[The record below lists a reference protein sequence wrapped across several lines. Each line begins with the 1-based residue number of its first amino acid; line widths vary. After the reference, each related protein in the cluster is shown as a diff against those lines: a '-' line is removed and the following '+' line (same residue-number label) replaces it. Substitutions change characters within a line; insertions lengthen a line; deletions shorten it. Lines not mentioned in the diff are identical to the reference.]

1 VLERWFG
8 VIGAGPS
15 PSQSSC
21 FLVSSGGGHLSQLI
35 ELCADWPVDCQHWI
49 TFDSTQAR
57 AVLADRR
64 VTFAHG
70 PTNRSL
76 PRLCQNLVLAW
87 RLMRRYR
94 PSTLVTTGAGLAVP
108 FCYVARLLGCRVV
121 YVECLSRVSEPSLT
135 GRLVEP
141 VAHEFFVQWPQLAP
155 RYHRARYVG
164 TVY

>member
-1 VLERWFG
+1 VLKRWSG
-8 VIGAGPS
+8 VTGTPASLP
-15 PSQSSC
+15 QSSC

-49 TFDSTQAR
+49 TFDSMQAR
-57 AVLADRR
+57 ALLSDRR

-70 PTNRSL
+70 PTNRSAL
-76 PRLCQNLVLAW
+76 RLCQNLVLAW
-87 RLMRRYR
+87 RLMRRCR
-94 PSTLVTTGAGLAVP
+94 PRTLVTTGAGLAVP
-108 FCYVARLLGCRVV
+108 FCYVARLFGCRVI

-141 VAHEFFVQWPQLAP
+141 VAHEFYVQWPQLVP

>member
-1 VLERWFG
+1 VVERCFG
-8 VIGAGPS
+8 VTRALPS
-15 PSQSSC
+15 PPQSSC

-35 ELCADWPVDCQHWI
+35 ELCADWPVECQYWI

-57 AVLADRR
+57 ALLADRR
-64 VTFAHG
+64 VAFAYG

-76 PRLCQNLVLAW
+76 RCLCQNLLLAW
-87 RLMRRYR
+87 RLIRRNR

-108 FCYVARLLGCRVV
+108 FCYVARLFRCQVI

-141 VAHEFFVQWPQLAP
+141 VAHEFFVQWPQLVP

>member
-1 VLERWFG
+1 ML
-8 VIGAGPS
+8 
-15 PSQSSC
+15 SSRT
-21 FLVSSGGGHLSQLI
+21 LVSGDRGAAIAIAVFVLPRVVGR
-35 ELCADWPVDCQHWI
+35 
-49 TFDSTQAR
+49 R
-57 AVLADRR
+57 APEPAHRALRALLADRC

-70 PTNRSL
+70 PTNRSVL
-76 PRLCQNLVLAW
+76 RLFQNLVLAS

-108 FCYVARLLGCRVV
+108 FCYVARLVGCRVI

-141 VAHEFFVQWPQLAP
+141 VAHEFFVQWPQLVA